1 MRLITLGDSLTWG
14 DHNWPKALSKTLNC
28 ELINFA
34 LPGAQNLL
42 EIHFLKDW
50 LIDNDFQSDD
60 IVIWQ
65 IGYSK
70 EPVVNIGLEYLEKV
84 QRSNELSKATF
95 AVDDHMIINYRL
107 DNSQRITL
115 FHMSPLLNKF
125 VRRKHPIDDIEVL
138 ENLLFMFN
146 IVKKLCP
153 KILIMQGSNEINFV
167 TPEHWE
173 NMKKFFIQQK
183 IDYLDESLIDW
194 CRDNN
199 LPFLADNLHPAEE
212 ALNIYANEVLYN
224 KIKELKWI

>member
-14 DHNWPKALSKTLNC
+14 DHNWPKALSKKLDC

-70 EPVVNIGLEYLEKV
+70 EPVVNVGLEHLEKI
-84 QRSNELSKATF
+84 QRSNEISRATF

-115 FHMSPLLNKF
+115 FHMSPMIGKF
-125 VRRKHPIDDIEVL
+125 VRRKEPIDDVEVL

-153 KILIMQGSNEINFV
+153 KILIIQGSVGINFV
-167 TPEHWE
+167 TEEHW
-173 NMKKFFIQQK
+173 NNIKKFLVQQR
-183 IDYLDESLIDW
+183 IDYLDDTIIGW
-194 CRDNN
+194 CRDKN

-212 ALNIYANEVLYN
+212 ALSIFTNDVLYV
-224 KIKELKWI
+224 KLKNLGWV